1 MLRLSVLSTVGRK
14 SPVCR
19 IPEKKLEKTQEKGL
33 GCKIK
38 CVNLQAITT
47 KPPYQRGEKSIAMK

>member
-38 CVNLQAITT
+38 CVKLQAITT
-47 KPPYQRGEKSIAMK
+47 KQPYQRV